1 MNVTRDVMNDLV
13 TLYLAGEASA
23 DTRALVEEGMR
34 LDPELARQVEAA
46 RQERFALPAAPPPGP
61 SGERE
66 ALERTRNLLKSR
78 SSTLAI
84 ALVFTALPLSFTFD
98 GSRVTFLLIRDAPII
113 GLAWWLTAAVMWGAH
128 FWVRRRLRVSGL

>member
-1 MNVTRDVMNDLV
+1 MNVTRDVMNDLL
-13 TLYLAGEASA
+13 TLYLADEASA
-23 DTRALVEEGMR
+23 DTRALVEEQMR
-34 LDPELARQVEAA
+34 HDPELVRQVEAA
-46 RQERFALPAAPPPGP
+46 RRERFALPSPPPPGP
-61 SGERE
+61 TEE
-66 ALERTRNLLKSR
+66 KAALERTRNLLKSR

-128 FWVRRRLRVSGL
+128 LWIRRRLSVSGL